1 MTIAGI
7 LIEKGARPS
16 FVIDETFYK
25 KTLTQNKLLGYAL
38 LNMKQF
44 ADGKIT
50 HTLLTKEDFDR
61 FGASKMAAE
70 LQKYSPGSVEIYR
83 Y

>member
-50 HTLLTKEDFDR
+50 HTLLCQQD
-61 FGASKMAAE
+61 GYGWNS
-70 LQKYSPGSVEIYR
+70 GSAQTDIR